1 MARLVAPAAPPLARF
16 APKNFQNWSGV
27 IAFGPVPMKTALNL
41 SLKEKLTFVQ
51 LTCLALVGRLP
62 ASLVGKREALI
73 EKKGA
78 KASGAACGKAER
90 EKEGRSNGGA
100 HVDLSREKS
109 RWQLWLAFL
118 GVVAVLAS
126 ATVAL
131 PPSHPVLLHT
141 LFWPSLALSLSYPVT
156 RISNPEE
163 RDLSP
168 KAKATNR
175 ILLPLFFANFAGVVC
190 ARSLHVQFCSWCFCP
205 RHSHRPALQLR
216 GGGGDLPLL
225 CPRGVP
231 LQPGEELHLHLP
243 YPSAPTSVQ
252 QHTHR

>member
-156 RISNPEE
+156 RISNPEGE
-163 RDLSP
+163 RLVTKSKGNESHP
-168 KAKATNR
+168 AASLLCKLCR
-175 ILLPLFFANFAGVVC
+175 SRLRSLPPRPVLLLVLLPPAQ
-190 ARSLHVQFCSWCFCP
+190 SSPCSTTPW
-205 RHSHRPALQLR
+205 RRR
-216 GGGGDLPLL
+216 
-225 CPRGVP
+225 
-231 LQPGEELHLHLP
+231 
-243 YPSAPTSVQ
+243 
-252 QHTHR
+252 